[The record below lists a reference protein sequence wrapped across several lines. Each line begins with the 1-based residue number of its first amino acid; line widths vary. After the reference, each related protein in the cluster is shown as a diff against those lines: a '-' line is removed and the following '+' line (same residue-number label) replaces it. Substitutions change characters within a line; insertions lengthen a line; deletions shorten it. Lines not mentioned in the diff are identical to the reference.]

1 MPGGL
6 GFATG
11 CPSVASATPT
21 PAGIQMATS
30 PDTKLRELLEE
41 FGVAML
47 VTRTPDGS
55 LRGRPMA
62 LAQAEPNGTLWFATD
77 RHSAKVDE
85 LEKDGHVVV
94 TMQSGT
100 KFVSLSGKAAVVD
113 DRAKLSQVRKAE
125 WKVWFPGGK
134 DDPNIVLLRVEGSNG
149 EYWDNS
155 GTSGLKYLIEAG
167 KALVTGTRP
176 DVGEDPKVHGKVAL

>member
-1 MPGGL
+1 
-6 GFATG
+6 
-11 CPSVASATPT
+11 
-21 PAGIQMATS
+21 MATT
-30 PDTKLRELLEE
+30 PEVKLNDLLNE

-47 VTRTPDGS
+47 VTRGLDGD

-62 LAQAEPNGTLWFATD
+62 LAEARPDGSLWFATD

-85 LEKDGHVVV
+85 LARDNHVVV
-94 TMQSGT
+94 TMQSKT
-100 KFVSLSGKAAVVD
+100 KFVSLSGTATAVD
-113 DRAKLSQVRKAE
+113 DRETLARLWKVE

-134 DDPNIVLLRVEGSNG
+134 DDPNIVLLRVDGSAG

-167 KALVTGTRP
+167 KSLLTGSRP
-176 DVGEDPKVHGKVAL
+176 DFGDDPKIHGKVVL